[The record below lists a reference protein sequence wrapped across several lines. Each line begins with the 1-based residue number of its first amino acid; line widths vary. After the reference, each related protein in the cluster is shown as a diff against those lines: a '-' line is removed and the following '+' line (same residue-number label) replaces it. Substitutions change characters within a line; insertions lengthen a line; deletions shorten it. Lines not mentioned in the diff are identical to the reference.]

1 MRVRS
6 FLVLALT
13 AVLAAS
19 LTACDSGGSSS
30 GATTTVGTT
39 ATSAPTG
46 SGGTTSGASTLT
58 ERDFKNKV
66 AAAVITGTDFQADP
80 GFGLTVNVSEQ
91 QGLDTV
97 QLVLDDAY
105 KQYTSDP
112 DRQDEIVDGLVHQV
126 VRQMHEGNAK
136 RSFSEVRDQLMP
148 VLKRRVDVSRIKDG
162 PAVRPFDD
170 LDVIYAVQ
178 GDHYFTVATKDDLDR
193 WGKSVD
199 EIDSLALANLEKQ
212 TNKQQKL
219 LCEKAKSQRLCGW
232 ASGDGYD
239 ATRMLVPGLRRQIVK
254 ELGGPAV
261 YAVPLESVF
270 VALTRNYAD
279 VIKPKV
285 LQQFTTGDNPLSPE
299 LFEERNGQLVALS
312 R

>member
-1 MRVRS
+1 MRVRV

-19 LTACDSGGSSS
+19 VSGCDGGGTSGG
-30 GATTTVGTT
+30 ATTVGTI
-39 ATSAPTG
+39 ATTST
-46 SGGTTSGASTLT
+46 GGTTSSAGTFT

-80 GFGLTVNVSEQ
+80 GLGLTVNVSEQ

-112 DRQDEIVDGLVHQV
+112 GRQDEIVDGLVQQV
-126 VRQMHEGNAK
+126 VRQMDEGNSK
-136 RSFSEVRDQLMP
+136 RSFSAVRDQLMP
-148 VLKRRVDVSRIKDG
+148 MLKRRVDVGRIEDG

-199 EIDSLALANLEKQ
+199 EIDSLAFATLEKQ
-212 TNKQQKL
+212 TNKEQKL
-219 LCEKAKSQRLCGW
+219 LCEPSGGQKLCGW

-239 ATRMLVPGLRRQIVK
+239 ATRMLVPGLRRQIVR

-270 VALTRNYAD
+270 VALTRNYAP
-279 VIKPKV
+279 VIKNKV
-285 LQQFTTGDNPLSPE
+285 LQEFTTGKNPLSPE

-312 R
+312 P

>member
-1 MRVRS
+1 MRVRV
-6 FLVLALT
+6 FLALALT
-13 AVLAAS
+13 ALLAAS
-19 LTACDSGGSSS
+19 ASACDSGGDSS
-30 GATTTVGTT
+30 GTTGSTGA
-39 ATSAPTG
+39 ATS
-46 SGGTTSGASTLT
+46 SDGGTTTQGARSD
-58 ERDFKNKV
+58 RDFKNKV
-66 AAAVITGTDFQADP
+66 AAAIITGTELQGDP
-80 GFGLTVNVSEQ
+80 GFGLTVNVSEPDSF
-91 QGLDTV
+91 DTI

-112 DRQDEIVDGLVHQV
+112 DRQDEIVDGLVQEA
-126 VRQMHEGNAK
+126 VRRMEGGNSK
-136 RSFSEVRDQLMP
+136 RSFSDVSDQLMP
-148 VLKRRVDVSRIKDG
+148 MLKRRVDVSRIKDR

-193 WGKSVD
+193 WGKSVG
-199 EIDSLALANLEKQ
+199 EIDSLAISNLEKQ
-212 TNKQQKL
+212 TNKEQKL
-219 LCEKAKSQRLCGW
+219 LCEPSGGQKLCGW

-270 VALTRNYAD
+270 VALTRNYAP
-279 VIKPKV
+279 VIKGRV
-285 LQQFTTGDNPLSPE
+285 LQEFTTGKNPLSPE
-299 LFEERNGQLVALS
+299 LFEERNGQLVALP